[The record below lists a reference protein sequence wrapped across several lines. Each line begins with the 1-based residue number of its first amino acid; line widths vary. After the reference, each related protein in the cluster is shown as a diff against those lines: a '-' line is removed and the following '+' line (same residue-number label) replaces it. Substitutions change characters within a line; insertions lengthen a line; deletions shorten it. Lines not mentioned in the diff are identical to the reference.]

1 MVLIGREL
9 LLIHLIEEQ
18 FCTQGS
24 SIADKSTLTVVKLV
38 NLDMLF
44 SDNLTQAQRH
54 KLVEMI
60 KANDNYINQ
69 NNKEIK

>member
-44 SDNLTQAQRH
+44 SDNLTQAEAQASWDD
-54 KLVEMI
+54 KSKWQLYQS
-60 KANDNYINQ
+60 K
-69 NNKEIK
+69 

>member
-44 SDNLTQAQRH
+44 SDNLTQAEAQ
-54 KLVEMI
+54 
-60 KANDNYINQ
+60 AS
-69 NNKEIK
+69 